1 VSRAIAA
8 SREAARAGVIRDYLE
23 LSKARIVVMILITTS
38 AGFAIGSVGRY
49 DWLAM
54 MHVLIGTAMVA
65 AGTNAL
71 NQYFERD
78 LDAMMARTRRRPLPA
93 GRISERS
100 ALAFSVG
107 ISILGVVWLAV
118 AANPLTAA
126 IAATTLATYLFAYT
140 PMKRRSDLCT
150 LIGAVPGAL
159 PPMIGWA
166 GASGSLEIGAW
177 LMFAI
182 MFLWQMPHFLAISW
196 IYREDYGR
204 AGFTMISLRDDSG
217 IVTSTQ
223 AFLYAA
229 LLIPVSLLPAVFHVA
244 SGVYFMT
251 ALVAGAGFAV
261 AAMRFMQARTMR
273 SAKILFGTSNLYLI
287 VVMGLLV
294 ATATR

>member
-1 VSRAIAA
+1 MSRVLAA
-8 SREAARAGVIRDYLE
+8 STEHPRVGVVRDYLE
-23 LSKARIVVMILITTS
+23 LSKARIVVMILITTA

-49 DWLAM
+49 DWMTMLQVLA
-54 MHVLIGTAMVA
+54 GTAMVA

-71 NQYFERD
+71 NQYFERT

-93 GRISERS
+93 RRISERS

-107 ISILGVVWLAV
+107 ISVLGVVWLAV
-118 AANPLTAA
+118 AANPLSAA
-126 IAATTLATYLFAYT
+126 IAATTLATYLFLYT

-150 LIGAVPGAL
+150 LVGAVPGAL

-166 GASGSLEIGAW
+166 GASGSLETGAW

-196 IYREDYGR
+196 IYRDDYSR
-204 AGFTMISLRDDSG
+204 AGFTMVSLEDDSG
-217 IVTSTQ
+217 AVTSTQ

-244 SGVYFMT
+244 DGVYFVG
-251 ALVAGAGFAV
+251 ALVAGFGFAG
-261 AAMRFMQARTMR
+261 AAMRFMHARTMR
-273 SAKILFGTSNLYLI
+273 TAKILFGVSNLYLV
-287 VVMGLLV
+287 VVMGFLV